1 MEEKKTEQ
9 KEDDV
14 RGAILVV
21 SADVIEGREAEF
33 NKWYDEHHIPLFSGK
48 MPHLKRVRRF
58 YSKRANPSFITIYE
72 FETPD
77 DLKRALSSSESKAAG
92 EDADTVVGKLVRS
105 FSYSTYSQIYPK

>member
-48 MPHLKRVRRF
+48 IPHLKRVRRF

-72 FETPD
+72 FETSP
-77 DLKRALSSSESKAAG
+77 LKLRVKSG
-92 EDADTVVGKLVRS
+92 RRRCGHRCGKTCSLL
-105 FSYSTYSQIYPK
+105 FL